1 MQLKLFKPNK
11 SKHKYVVAIDFGH
24 GETSAAICAL
34 DWDTNAGQREDNVL
48 DIDLDSR
55 ARKKVITSAICL
67 SNGSAYIGDE
77 AFEHTDDNA
86 GIRVCFKQ
94 KPTSLTGD
102 MEKLMIAY
110 MKAVYARIRESQQ
123 ELSDDNHIVY
133 IARPS
138 GWSEDDAKE
147 LYRQMALNAGIPL
160 AGLTSESRAAIFY
173 AKSPS
178 VNFSKEISKGCMVFD
193 LGSSTLDYT
202 YLSDDD
208 SPIDHGYNLGAS
220 IIDEL
225 IYEEYM
231 LSNTDVAEFIKKYP
245 VYRDALLFK
254 ARKFKEDAYGRN
266 EDSKTVMSF
275 FFDSIISEN
284 AETYDEY
291 SNISLRLKIS
301 NLNELNELLDRKTN
315 YMEKIKKSLEDFR
328 DNYIPG
334 KPVKGIFLTGGA
346 SRMNFIRPI
355 IAEVFN
361 LPIEQIRIDNDNP
374 SLTISRGI
382 ALLGTSD
389 AITSELISRLRED
402 LTKVVED
409 KSKIDNL
416 INTLAEEI
424 ASKSWAIINNS
435 CSTWVKEGTTTDLD
449 ELKKWIDSAIAKFQ
463 ERELS
468 YTIETTLQ
476 NFMESSTNEIRMK
489 MNEIIRQYAPGREVS
504 YSASVNVGNVNEFDE
519 CLAEMRKVISEI
531 STSDAFYNVMILLIA
546 AIAAMFNPLYAIIV
560 LMKGW
565 FESDESKRVAA
576 ARKVTDKEKDIKTSI
591 ETKIVDT
598 LKNNERF
605 MSKISNLLNNYLT
618 QIIELDLKKVIIP
631 IE

>member
-1 MQLKLFKPNK
+1 MQLVKPDK
-11 SKHKYVVAIDFGH
+11 TKHKYIVAIDFGH
-24 GETSAAICAL
+24 GETSAAICSL
-34 DWDTNAGQREDNVL
+34 DWDKNAGQREDNVL

-67 SNGSAYIGDE
+67 SNGSAFIGDE
-77 AFEHTDDNA
+77 AFEHTDDNV

-94 KPTSLTGD
+94 KPSSLTGN

-110 MKAVYARIRESQQ
+110 MKAVYARIRESLS
-123 ELSDDNHIVY
+123 ELSDSNHIVY

-138 GWSEDDAKE
+138 GWSEDQAKE
-147 LYRQMALNAGIPL
+147 LYRQMALTAGIPL

-220 IIDEL
+220 IIDEI
-225 IYEEYM
+225 IYEEFM
-231 LSNTDVAEFIKKYP
+231 LSDNEVAEFIKKHP

-284 AETYDEY
+284 ADTYDEY

-301 NLNELNELLDRKTN
+301 NLNELNELLARKTN
-315 YMEKIKKSLEDFR
+315 YMTKIKESLEDFR

-389 AITSELISRLRED
+389 AITSVLVSELR
-402 LTKVVED
+402 
-409 KSKIDNL
+409 SKIPTFVNNKTLQNDL
-416 INTLAEEI
+416 IDKLSQQIAEE
-424 ASKSWAIINNS
+424 SWKVISDGCDNWIK
-435 CSTWVKEGTTTDLD
+435 CGKTTETD
-449 ELKKWIDSAIAKFQ
+449 ELKSQLKEALLYFQ
-463 ERELS
+463 KNKLS
-468 YTIETTLQ
+468 MIVNKTLQ
-476 NFMESSTNEIRMK
+476 SFLISSTDEIRKK
-489 MNEIIRQYAPGREVS
+489 MNEIISLYAPGREISSDERVS
-504 YSASVNVGNVNEFDE
+504 LGETKTIRDSLSDMSYTIAQICDNATNILGNLFW
-519 CLAEMRKVISEI
+519 
-531 STSDAFYNVMILLIA
+531 
-546 AIAAMFNPLYAIIV
+546 IIV
-560 LMKGW
+560 NGYLWGIFAVFYYVWKYSR
-565 FESDESKRVAA
+565 SDEDKRKDKAN
-576 ARKVTDKEKDIKTSI
+576 KVLEKEQ
-591 ETKIVDT
+591 EV
-598 LKNNERF
+598 KNQVK
-605 MSKISNLLNNYLT
+605 SKISTELKSDKNFSQTLSKALNDYFMRT
-618 QIIELDLKKVIIP
+618 IESNLKKVIIP